1 MPTFSARY
9 TKKEGIKFMKNI
21 RRVLFVIFF
30 FISSSIFSNETN
42 ETEEI
47 IVIASRIPTLA
58 SDVIGS
64 VESISSA
71 ELEAQ
76 MANGLE
82 QIVRYMPGVSAH
94 NESQY
99 GRTLT
104 EDVHIRGIRGGAI
117 FLIDG
122 IRISDSYTGY
132 GRDTVDVDL
141 LKKVE
146 IMKGPSSVEY
156 GSDGLAGTIAYFTK
170 DPTDLVNDGRYL
182 SITTSYIE
190 KSKQEKVNILA
201 AYDKGSNSG
210 LIQLVDRSVEETKLH
225 EDFSLKANPMDGG
238 QQSIFGKLNIDL
250 SSESKLTFVVD
261 LQEWESEWVIN
272 SEKGFIYFP
281 APRSISS
288 SSGDDEGTRERFSIS
303 LNLSNANKLYDS
315 AELSYYTQ
323 ETEQSQITIQNQVS
337 FLGGMQA
344 APTPTMRIRDFDF
357 NQSIDGFAFEAYKS
371 SGNYQMVYG
380 LDIEDTETE
389 RPRMLSEMNLITGMA
404 TNIVDGE
411 TYPNKTFPDSETKR
425 KAVFFNN
432 RISLSDSSALTLG
445 FRYDDYEL
453 NISPDV
459 LLSNANIL
467 NYQINNTEDSA
478 FSFKLGYLKDL
489 SEDLTGFI
497 QYAEGF
503 KAPDYESSNT
513 VFTNYLYF
521 YTVIP
526 NPDLESEESD
536 TLEIGLRGSR
546 EQDSWELALYQSE
559 VDGFIHP
566 EAIGFSRGLGIY
578 QYQNAENVE
587 IRGIEFDYERSLTE
601 QLSLKLALAI
611 SSGDLFEGNRK
622 YPLPE
627 IDPKELILGLN
638 WIPANDKFSLQALLT
653 LSGKSKDNLEEVCLN
668 NDCWPRVQ
676 TSGFALLDIF
686 TSYVPN
692 DNLEFRLALENLT
705 DKKYLRWASVSQLP
719 ANDSELDLYGQNGRS
734 ISASFKYTF

>member
-21 RRVLFVIFF
+21 RRLLFVIFF
-30 FISSSIFSNETN
+30 FISSSVFANDTN

-104 EDVHIRGIRGGAI
+104 EDVQIRGIRGGAI

-210 LIQLVDRSVEETKLH
+210 LIQLVDRSLEETKLH

-389 RPRMLSEMNLITGMA
+389 RPRMLSEINLITGMA

-453 NISPDV
+453 NISPDI

-489 SEDLTGFI
+489 SEDLRGFI

-566 EAIGFSRGLGIY
+566 EAIGFNRGLGIY

-611 SSGDLFEGNRK
+611 SSGDLFEGNEK

-638 WIPANDKFSLQALLT
+638 WIPTNDKFSLQALLT

-668 NDCWPRVQ
+668 NDCWPRAQ

>member
-1 MPTFSARY
+1 
-9 TKKEGIKFMKNI
+9 MKNFQLLLL
-21 RRVLFVIFF
+21 VVFLTFPATFF
-30 FISSSIFSNETN
+30 SDETDDA
-42 ETEEI
+42 EEV

-76 MANGLE
+76 MVNGLE

-99 GRTLT
+99 GRSLT
-104 EDVHIRGIRGGAI
+104 EDVHIRGIHGGAI

-170 DPTDLVNDGRYL
+170 DPEDLVKEGRYL

-190 KSKQEKVNILA
+190 KNKQDKVNLLG
-201 AYDKGSNSG
+201 AYDKGSTSG
-210 LIQLVDRSVEETKLH
+210 LIQLVDRSLEETKLH
-225 EDFSLKANPMDGG
+225 KDFSLKANPMEGN
-238 QQSIFGKLNIDL
+238 QQSIFGKLNIEL
-250 SSESKLTFVVD
+250 PYESKLTVVAD

-281 APRSISS
+281 TPRSISS
-288 SSGDDEGTRERFSIS
+288 SSGDDEGSRERFSIS
-303 LNLSNANKLYDS
+303 LNISNKNTLYDS
-315 AELSYYTQ
+315 AEVSYYTQ

-344 APTPTMRIRDFDF
+344 PPTPTMRIRDFDF
-357 NQSIDGFAFEAYKS
+357 NQSIDGFSFEAYKS
-371 SGNYQMVYG
+371 VGDYQMIYG
-380 LDIEDTETE
+380 LDIENTETE
-389 RPRMLSEMNLITGMA
+389 RPRMLTEMNLITGMV
-404 TNIVDGE
+404 TNVVDGE

-425 KAVFFNN
+425 KALFFNN
-432 RISLSDSSALTLG
+432 RFGLSDSSVLTLG

-453 NISPDV
+453 EVSPDV

-467 NYQINNTEDSA
+467 NYQISNTEDSA
-478 FSFKLGYLKDL
+478 FSFKLGYLQDL
-489 SEDLTGFI
+489 SENLTGFV

-503 KAPDYESSNT
+503 KAPNYETSNT

-521 YTVIP
+521 YTVTP
-526 NPDLESEESD
+526 NPNLGSEESD
-536 TLEIGLRGSR
+536 TFEIGLRGLGENS
-546 EQDSWELALYQSE
+546 SWELAIYRSE
-559 VDGFIHP
+559 VEGFIHP
-566 EAIGFSRGLGIY
+566 EIIGFNRGLGIY
-578 QYQNAENVE
+578 QYQNAENVD
-587 IRGIEFDYERSLTE
+587 IQGIEFDYERSLTE
-601 QLSLKLALAI
+601 QLSFNLAAAI
-611 SSGDLFEGNRK
+611 SSGDLFEENEK
-622 YPLPE
+622 HPLPE
-627 IDPKELILGLN
+627 IDPRELILGLN
-638 WIPANDKFSLQALLT
+638 WIPSDKFSLQAMFT
-653 LSGKSKDNLEEVCLN
+653 ISGKSEDNLEEVCLN

-676 TSGFALLDIF
+676 TSGYSLVDLFA
-686 TSYVPN
+686 SYIHSE
-692 DNLEFRLALENLT
+692 NLEFRVAVENVT
-705 DKKYLRWASVSQLP
+705 DKKYLRWASVSELP
-719 ANDSELDLYGQNGRS
+719 ENDSELDLYGQNGRS
-734 ISASFKYTF
+734 ISASFKYIFK

>member
-1 MPTFSARY
+1 
-9 TKKEGIKFMKNI
+9 MKNI
-21 RRVLFVIFF
+21 RRVLFIVFF
-30 FISSSIFSNETN
+30 FISSSIFSSETN
-42 ETEEI
+42 GTDEI

-201 AYDKGSNSG
+201 AYDKGSNSA
-210 LIQLVDRSVEETKLH
+210 LIQLVDRSLEETKLH

-303 LNLSNANKLYDS
+303 LNLSNANKFYDS

-389 RPRMLSEMNLITGMA
+389 RPRMLSEINLITGMA

-432 RISLSDSSALTLG
+432 RISLADSSVLTLG

-453 NISPDV
+453 NISPDA

-566 EAIGFSRGLGIY
+566 EAIGFNRGLGIY

-611 SSGDLFEGNRK
+611 SSGNLFEGNEK

-638 WIPANDKFSLQALLT
+638 WIPTNDKFSLQALLT

>member
-21 RRVLFVIFF
+21 RRLLFVIFF
-30 FISSSIFSNETN
+30 FISSSVFANDTN

-104 EDVHIRGIRGGAI
+104 EDVQIRGIRGGAI

-210 LIQLVDRSVEETKLH
+210 LIQLVDRSLEETKLH

-337 FLGGMQA
+337 FLGGIQA

-380 LDIEDTETE
+380 LDIEDTQTE
-389 RPRMLSEMNLITGMA
+389 RPRMLSEINLITGMA

-453 NISPDV
+453 NISPDI

-489 SEDLTGFI
+489 SEDLRGFI

-566 EAIGFSRGLGIY
+566 EAIGFNRGLGIY

-611 SSGDLFEGNRK
+611 SSGDLFEGNEK

-638 WIPANDKFSLQALLT
+638 WIPTNDKFSLQALLT

-668 NDCWPRVQ
+668 NDCWPRAQ